1 MKNTEKMLDVCG
13 GMEVL
18 VDVEIGR
25 VQLTLRQFLEMNV
38 GSIYCLNKFTGENAD
53 VIVNK
58 KAVAKGEIVSI
69 DDNFGVRIREIEGLP
84 ENEVSKLFAE
94 ISNESQEA

>member
-1 MKNTEKMLDVCG
+1 MENTEKMLDVYG

-38 GSIYCLNKFTGENAD
+38 GSIYCLNKFAGENAD

-69 DDNFGVRIREIEGLP
+69 DDNFGVRITEIEGLP